1 MTTPLDIKKLL
12 GARMIGAAG
21 EELGSIEQ
29 VFFDDT
35 TGAQEWARLRMGG
48 LLGGKDRFVPL
59 FGGKLEGKDMKVPYD
74 KQRVKDSPDLV
85 VDRHITPEQESR
97 LRTYYGLGPAG
108 SKASGRTTSTTTTS
122 STGKATTAAAA
133 GIATAAAAGNTDR
146 NGARTGEAVRNVRE
160 VRREQA
166 WVERFEERIGFRTED
181 IETGRIRLHKYVDVI
196 PVEERVRLMHEE
208 FELERIPIKQ
218 GQSDFREDHV
228 EIVLRG
234 QHVVAI
240 KHIVPIERVRLNIRQ
255 VPEERVIHE
264 EIRRERIEVERLEG
278 SQRANVMKTTG
289 DLSGRSQN
297 IVGAAADTVG
307 DVLDGA
313 KDVLSNGMGR
323 VRGLFDGK

>member
-1 MTTPLDIKKLL
+1 MGT
-12 GARMIGAAG
+12 AA
-21 EELGSIEQ
+21 
-29 VFFDDT
+29 D
-35 TGAQEWARLRMGG
+35 GG

-59 FGGKLEGKDMKVPYD
+59 FGGKLDGKDMKVPYD
-74 KQRVKDSPDLV
+74 KQRVKESPDLV
-85 VDRHITPEQESR
+85 VDRHITPEQEAR

-108 SKASGRTTSTTTTS
+108 SRGSGRTTSTTTTS
-122 STGKATTAAAA
+122 GTGKATTAAAA
-133 GIATAAAAGNTDR
+133 GIATAAATTAAATKPPAAAAGNTDR
-146 NGARTGEAVRNVRE
+146 NGARIGETARNVRE

-181 IETGRIRLHKYVDVI
+181 IEIGRIRLHKYVDVI

-234 QHVVAI
+234 QRVIAV
-240 KHIVPIERVRLNIRQ
+240 KDVVPIERVRLNIRQ

-278 SQRANVMKTTG
+278 SPRAGVLRTTG

-307 DVLDGA
+307 DVLGGA

-323 VRGLFDGK
+323 VKGLFGGR